1 MIQRQFFHTLSYVFH
16 PIFIPLLGFYFLFSL
31 ETRPV
36 SFNPLDALFFFPD
49 QVKLFTYVV
58 IAILTIIAPVLSLL
72 IMYANKMISSFTLE
86 RREDRVYPFILVS
99 FYYLLA
105 YIFIRVRVPIDYQHP
120 AFVGFMFGVLV
131 LFFTCFVVNFYVK
144 VSLHAA
150 AIFGL
155 CGMLIGYNQT
165 QMSLD
170 HAGGPTNLYIILY
183 VLILAGIISAGRIYL
198 KAHTLSEILLG
209 STIGFLVVFVSVKY
223 GVYI

>member
-1 MIQRQFFHTLSYVFH
+1 MIQRQFFNTLSYVFH

-36 SFNPLDALFFFPD
+36 SFNRLDALFLFPD
-49 QVKLFTYVV
+49 QVKIFTYVV
-58 IAILTIIAPVLSLL
+58 IAILTIVAPVLSLL

-105 YIFIRVRVPIDYQHP
+105 YIFIRTRVPIEYQHP

-131 LFFTCFVVNFYVK
+131 LFITCFIINFYVK

-155 CGMLIGYNQT
+155 VGMLLGYNQT
-165 QMSLD
+165 QLSWD
-170 HAGGPTNLYIILY
+170 PSAGPTNLLIILY
-183 VLILAGIISAGRIYL
+183 LIVLAGIISAGRIYL
-198 KAHTLSEILLG
+198 KAHSLAEILLG
-209 STIGFLVVFVSVKY
+209 SAIGFLVVFVSVKY
-223 GVYI
+223 GVYL

>member
-1 MIQRQFFHTLSYVFH
+1 MIQRQFFITLSYVFH

-36 SFNPLDALFFFPD
+36 TFNRLDALFFFPD
-49 QVKLFTYVV
+49 QVKVFTYVV
-58 IAILTIIAPVLSLL
+58 IAILTIIAPILSLL
-72 IMYANKMISSFTLE
+72 IMYANKIITSFTLE
-86 RREDRVYPFILVS
+86 RREERVYPFILIS

-105 YIFIRVRVPIDYQHP
+105 YIFIRTRVPTDFQHP

-131 LFFTCFVVNFYVK
+131 LFVTCFIINFYVK

-165 QMSLD
+165 QMSWD
-170 HAGGPTNLYIILY
+170 PAAGPANLFIILY
-183 VLILAGIISAGRIYL
+183 VFILAGIISAGRVYL
-198 KAHTLSEILLG
+198 KAHTLAEVLLG
-209 STIGFLVVFVSVKY
+209 AIIGFLVIFVSTKY